1 MKLKMIN
8 IVRQINKLE
17 KEFDDIVWENGID
30 DPRLTFLA
38 KELKMYREMDANGEA
53 VEPPF

>member
-1 MKLKMIN
+1 MIN

-38 KELKMYREMDANGEA
+38 TELKMYREMDANGEV